1 MKSTTQIMK
10 KNEPLKNNQPLM
22 SLIEVLNM
30 MDQLN
35 NFYSNDCNDCGN
47 ERTVVEF
54 EDLPEVPRKAFET
67 LLKMPVY
74 KTGAT
79 FLFCKHCDQ
88 YSILSSPY

>member
-1 MKSTTQIMK
+1 MK
-10 KNEPLKNNQPLM
+10 KNEPLKNNQPSM

-47 ERTVVEF
+47 ERTIVKF
-54 EDLPEVPRKAFET
+54 EDLPEVPRNAFAE
-67 LLKMPVY
+67 LLRMPVY

-79 FLFCKHCDQ
+79 FLYCKHCDQ